1 MTAKELRQKYL
12 DFFREKEHAIIP
24 SAPVVPENDPTVLFT
39 TAGMH
44 PLVPFLMGE
53 KHPEGKRLTNI
64 QKCIR
69 TVDIDEV
76 GDNRHLTF
84 FEMLG
89 NWSLG
94 DYFKREAIEWSFEF
108 ITSEKWLN
116 LDPRRLYVTV
126 FEGDEDAVRDEESI
140 RIWQNQFAKVGIK
153 AEVADKDK
161 IVSYEKRIIPLGK
174 DDNWWGPAG
183 ETGPCGP
190 CTEMFYDVSP
200 ELGEV
205 NDTFKN
211 LIGNFRLMEI
221 WNDVFMEFNKKADGT
236 FERMKQQNVDTGM
249 GLERTL
255 VVMTGK
261 DNVFDT
267 EFFQPLIRKI
277 EELSGKNYNKKESK
291 IPMRIIADHLKAA
304 TFMIADGALPSNVE
318 RGYVLRRLIRRAI
331 RQGKILG
338 IEENFASKIAKAV
351 IGEYKDVYPE
361 LNQKRNKIIEELGKE
376 EVRFRTTLEK
386 GLKKIKEIIAEGRS
400 TERISGEKAFYLFS
414 TYGFP
419 LELTKEI
426 AAEHNIA
433 VDEEEYR
440 KEFEKHQEL
449 SRTVSTGMFK
459 GGLADAGEKAAQLH
473 TATHLLLAALRKV
486 LGDHVEQKGSNITSE
501 RLRLDFSHSQKMTPA
516 EITEVE
522 KLVNEAIEK
531 NVPMKCEEMTLE
543 DARKMGAL
551 GVFDK
556 KYGNKVKVYSIYDF
570 SKEICG
576 GPHVSHTG
584 ELGKFRIVKEEAS
597 SAGVRRIK
605 AILE

>member
-12 DFFREKEHAIIP
+12 DFFKEKEHAIIP
-24 SAPVVPENDPTVLFT
+24 SAPLVPENDPTVLFT

-53 KHPEGKRLTNI
+53 VHPKGKRLANV
-64 QKCIR
+64 QKCVR
-69 TVDIDEV
+69 TVDIDAV

-108 ITSEKWLN
+108 ITSEKWLG

-140 RIWQNQFAKVGIK
+140 RIWQEQFAKVDIK
-153 AEVADKDK
+153 AEVVGEDGK
-161 IVSYEKRIIPLGK
+161 VSYEKRIVPLGK

-200 ELGEV
+200 ELGDV
-205 NDTFKN
+205 NDTFPN
-211 LIGNFRLMEI
+211 LVKDFRLMEI
-221 WNDVFMEFNKKADGT
+221 WNDVFMEFNKKADAT

-267 EFFQPLIRKI
+267 EFFQPIIRKI
-277 EELSGKNYNKKESK
+277 EELSGKSYGDEESK
-291 IPMRIIADHLKAA
+291 VSMRIVSDHLKAA
-304 TFMIADGALPSNVE
+304 TFMIADGAVPSNVE

-338 IEENFASKIAKAV
+338 IEENFTPKIAEVV
-351 IGEYKDVYPE
+351 IGEYGKTYPE
-361 LNQKRNKIIEELGKE
+361 LEREKAKIIKELSQEEN
-376 EVRFRTTLEK
+376 RFRQTLEK
-386 GLKKIKEIIAEGRS
+386 GLKQIKEIIAESRS
-400 TERISGEKAFYLFS
+400 AEKISGEKAFYLFS

-426 AAEHNIA
+426 ASEHNIA
-433 VDEEEYR
+433 VDEESYHEQF
-440 KEFEKHQEL
+440 KKHQEL
-449 SRTVSTGMFK
+449 SRTVSAGMFK
-459 GGLADAGEKAAQLH
+459 GGLADSGEKGAQLH

-486 LGDHVEQKGSNITSE
+486 LGEHVLQKGSNITAE
-501 RLRLDFSHSQKMTPA
+501 RLRLDFSHDKKMTPE
-516 EITEVE
+516 EIAEVE
-522 KLVNEAIEK
+522 KLVNDAIAQDVE
-531 NVPMKCEEMTLE
+531 VKCAEMTLE
-543 DARKMGAL
+543 DAQKMGAM
-551 GVFDK
+551 GVFGE
-556 KYGNKVKVYSIYDF
+556 KYGDKVKVYSILDF
-570 SKEICG
+570 SREICG
-576 GPHVSHTG
+576 GPHVGKTG
-584 ELGKFRIVKEEAS
+584 ELGKFRIIKEEAS
-597 SAGVRRIK
+597 SSGVRRIK